1 MVPQNF
7 KAFYL
12 TSRTCVC
19 IFFKSSFTINVL
31 LHFNPA
37 LLLEWNTWT
46 WTHLPQNASSSDNCN
61 LSFQEIS
68 TQEQLKDPCL
78 VVKRFNDIFYTI
90 WPIRIQ
96 LEARLTLNVTTF
108 LGFLK
113 TSTIN
118 IYNTWFLQN
127 NNYL

>member
-1 MVPQNF
+1 M
-7 KAFYL
+7 
-12 TSRTCVC
+12 
-19 IFFKSSFTINVL
+19 
-31 LHFNPA
+31 
-37 LLLEWNTWT
+37 
-46 WTHLPQNASSSDNCN
+46 PQNASSSDNCN

-68 TQEQLKDPCL
+68 TEEQPKDL

-118 IYNTWFLQN
+118 IYIIHDFYKIITIYNEIL
-127 NNYL
+127 

>member
-1 MVPQNF
+1 MPQ
-7 KAFYL
+7 
-12 TSRTCVC
+12 
-19 IFFKSSFTINVL
+19 I
-31 LHFNPA
+31 
-37 LLLEWNTWT
+37 
-46 WTHLPQNASSSDNCN
+46 ASSSDNCN

-113 TSTIN
+113 HLQLIYIIHDFYKIIT
-118 IYNTWFLQN
+118 IYNEIL
-127 NNYL
+127 